1 MATIEDARLA
11 TPPPPPVPQKAV
23 RQTLRAWYADRRGR
37 GAVEVTVLFVLLQL
51 GCVIFSAQFPKS
63 FAYLDKANIGVMSQ
77 SIPWLAMLA
86 IGSGI
91 VMMAGELD
99 LSIAMSMGMCEL
111 VFVTWYSHGHSA
123 WLSAGA
129 AIVLGALIA
138 LINAIIINVTKIASF
153 IATLGM
159 ASFWWGAQQW
169 YVGQDKPAPR
179 IPSEKVS
186 KPLETVFRASLWHG
200 LRGQMIWL
208 IAVTAIVAVVVHR
221 HRLGNHILAVG
232 GNENAARSISINP
245 NRVRIVAFLMLGL
258 LVGLAAVLKGVQEK
272 TLIPGSGVGYE
283 LEAITAAVIGGTA
296 LRGGKG
302 SVIGAVLGVGF
313 LKTFQAISLLTQ
325 LDAFYYKVYVG
336 LMVIIFAIINQFFE
350 RRAK

>member
-1 MATIEDARLA
+1 MTTIETALPA
-11 TPPPPPVPQKAV
+11 APPPMARPGQSG
-23 RQTLRAWYADRRGR
+23 LRAWYADRRGR
-37 GAVEVTVLFVLLQL
+37 GAVEVTILFVLLQI
-51 GCVIFSAQFPKS
+51 GCVAFALKYPTS
-63 FAYLDKANIGVMSQ
+63 FAYLDKANIGVMAQ

-99 LSIAMSMGMCEL
+99 LSIAMAMGMCEM
-111 VFVTWYSHGHSA
+111 VFITWYSGGHSA
-123 WLSAGA
+123 WVSAGV
-129 AIVLGALIA
+129 AILLGIVIA
-138 LINAIIINVTKIASF
+138 TINAVIINVTKIASF

-169 YVGQDKPAPR
+169 YVGGDGVAPR
-179 IPSEKVS
+179 IPAERVS
-186 KPLETVFRASLWHG
+186 KSLESVFRARLWHG

-208 IAVTAIVAVVVHR
+208 VVVTVIMAVLVHR
-221 HRLGNHILAVG
+221 HRVGNHILAVG
-232 GNENAARSISINP
+232 GNETAARSISINP
-245 NRVRIVAFLMLGL
+245 AKVRIIAFVMLGA

-272 TLIPGSGVGYE
+272 TLIPGTGVGYE

-302 SVIGAVLGVGF
+302 SVLGAVLGVGF

-336 LMVIIFAIINQFFE
+336 LMILVFAIINQFFE

>member
-1 MATIEDARLA
+1 MATIEDALQSSS
-11 TPPPPPVPQKAV
+11 PPSQRAS
-23 RQTLRAWYADRRGR
+23 RRSSLQAWYADRRGR
-37 GAVEVTVLFVLLQL
+37 GAVEVTALFVLLQV
-51 GCVIFSAQFPKS
+51 GCVVFALKFPKS

-91 VMMAGELD
+91 VMMVGELD
-99 LSIAMSMGMCEL
+99 LSIAMAMGFCEM

-123 WLSAGA
+123 WVSAA
-129 AIVLGALIA
+129 VAILLGMAIA

-169 YVGQDKPAPR
+169 YVGGNGVAPR

-186 KPLETVFRASLWHG
+186 KSLETVFRASLWHG
-200 LRGQMIWL
+200 FRGQMIWL
-208 IAVTAIVAVVVHR
+208 VVVTALVAVVVHR
-221 HRLGNHILAVG
+221 HRIGNHILAVG

-245 NRVRIVAFLMLGL
+245 KRVRIVAFLMLGA

-272 TLIPGSGVGYE
+272 TLIPGTGVGYE

-302 SVIGAVLGVGF
+302 SVVGAVLGVGF

-336 LMVIIFAIINQFFE
+336 IMILAFAIINQFFE

>member
-1 MATIEDARLA
+1 MTN
-11 TPPPPPVPQKAV
+11 TSTNVSSPPAAKAGVLSGV
-23 RQTLRAWYADRRGR
+23 RSWYTDRRGR
-37 GAVEVTVLFVLLQL
+37 GAVEVTILFVLLQV
-51 GCVIFSAQFPKS
+51 GCVIFALKDKNA

-86 IGSGI
+86 IGSSI

-99 LSIAMSMGMCEL
+99 LSIAMSMGFCEM
-111 VFVTWYSHGHSA
+111 VFITWYSGGNPAWVSA
-123 WLSAGA
+123 AV
-129 AIVLGALIA
+129 AIIVGIGIA
-138 LINAIIINVTKIASF
+138 TINAIIINVTKIASF

-169 YVGQDKPAPR
+169 YVGGDGVAPR
-179 IPSEKVS
+179 IPGEKVS
-186 KPLETVFRASLWHG
+186 KQLESVFRARLWHG

-208 IAVTAIVAVVVHR
+208 VAVTIVMGIVIHR
-221 HRLGNHILAVG
+221 HRIGNHILAVG

-245 NRVRIVAFLMLGL
+245 NRVRIIAFMLLGA

-272 TLIPGSGVGYE
+272 TLIPGTGVGYE

-302 SVIGAVLGVGF
+302 SVLGAVLGVGF
-313 LKTFQAISLLTQ
+313 LKTFQAISLLTN

-336 LMVIIFAIINQFFE
+336 LMILVFAIVNQFFE
-350 RRAK
+350 QRAK

>member
-1 MATIEDARLA
+1 MTTIE
-11 TPPPPPVPQKAV
+11 TPAPVVPQPRPKPA
-23 RQTLRAWYADRRGR
+23 QSGLRGWYADRRGR
-37 GAVEVTVLFVLLQL
+37 GAVEVTVLFVLLQI
-51 GCVIFSAQFPKS
+51 GCVIFSLKYPKS

-77 SIPWLAMLA
+77 SIPWLALLA

-99 LSIAMSMGMCEL
+99 LSIAMAMGMCEM
-111 VFVTWYSHGHSA
+111 VFITWYAGGHSA
-123 WLSAGA
+123 IVSAA
-129 AIVLGALIA
+129 VAIA
-138 LINAIIINVTKIASF
+138 LGIAIATINAIIINVTKIASF

-169 YVGQDKPAPR
+169 YVGGNGVAPR
-179 IPSEKVS
+179 IASEKVS
-186 KPLETVFRASLWHG
+186 KQLESVFRASLWHG

-208 IAVTAIVAVVVHR
+208 IVVTSIMAVIVHR
-221 HRLGNHILAVG
+221 HRVGNHILAVG
-232 GNENAARSISINP
+232 GNESAARSISINP
-245 NRVRIVAFLMLGL
+245 AKVRIIAFVLLGT

-272 TLIPGSGVGYE
+272 TLIPGTGVGYE

-302 SVIGAVLGVGF
+302 SVLGAVLGVGF
-313 LKTFQAISLLTQ
+313 LKTFQAISLLTK

-336 LMVIIFAIINQFFE
+336 LMILAFAIINQYFE

>member
-1 MATIEDARLA
+1 
-11 TPPPPPVPQKAV
+11 
-23 RQTLRAWYADRRGR
+23 
-37 GAVEVTVLFVLLQL
+37 VEVTILFVLLQV
-51 GCVIFSAQFPKS
+51 GCVIFALKDKNA

-86 IGSGI
+86 IGSSI

-99 LSIAMSMGMCEL
+99 LSIAMSMGFCEM
-111 VFVTWYSHGHSA
+111 VFITWYSGGNPAWVSA
-123 WLSAGA
+123 LV
-129 AIVLGALIA
+129 AIIVGIGIA
-138 LINAIIINVTKIASF
+138 TINAIIINVTKIASF

-169 YVGQDKPAPR
+169 YVGGDGVAPR
-179 IPSEKVS
+179 IPGEKVS
-186 KPLETVFRASLWHG
+186 KQLESVFRARLWHG

-208 IAVTAIVAVVVHR
+208 VAVTIVMGIVIHR
-221 HRLGNHILAVG
+221 HRIGNHILAVG

-245 NRVRIVAFLMLGL
+245 NRVRIIAFMLLGA

-272 TLIPGSGVGYE
+272 TLIPGTGVGYE

-302 SVIGAVLGVGF
+302 SVLGAVLGVGF
-313 LKTFQAISLLTQ
+313 LKTFQAISLLTN

-336 LMVIIFAIINQFFE
+336 LMILVFAIVNQFFE
-350 RRAK
+350 QRAK

>member
-1 MATIEDARLA
+1 MTTIE
-11 TPPPPPVPQKAV
+11 TPAPAVPQPKPKPKQAG
-23 RQTLRAWYADRRGR
+23 LRNWYADRRGR
-37 GAVEVTVLFVLLQL
+37 GAVEVTVLFLLLQL
-51 GCVIFSAQFPKS
+51 GCVIFALKYPTS

-99 LSIAMSMGMCEL
+99 LSIAMSMGMCEM
-111 VFVTWYSHGHSA
+111 VFITWYSGGHSA
-123 WLSAGA
+123 IVSALV
-129 AIVLGALIA
+129 AIGLGIVIA
-138 LINAIIINVTKIASF
+138 TINAIIINVTKIASF

-169 YVGQDKPAPR
+169 YVGGDGVAPR

-186 KPLETVFRASLWHG
+186 KSLESVFRARLWHG

-208 IAVTAIVAVVVHR
+208 VAVTAVMAVIVHR
-221 HRLGNHILAVG
+221 HRIGNHILAVG

-245 NRVRIVAFLMLGL
+245 AKVRIVAFVLLGT

-272 TLIPGSGVGYE
+272 TLIPGTGVGYE

-302 SVIGAVLGVGF
+302 SVLGAVLGVGF
-313 LKTFQAISLLTQ
+313 LKTFQAISLLTK

-336 LMVIIFAIINQFFE
+336 LMILVFAIINQFFE

>member
-1 MATIEDARLA
+1 MAIIENARPAAPAPTKRAA
-11 TPPPPPVPQKAV
+11 TSG
-23 RQTLRAWYADRRGR
+23 LRSWYADRRGR
-37 GAVEVTVLFVLLQL
+37 GAVEVTALFVLLQI
-51 GCVIFSAQFPKS
+51 GCVVFALKYPKS

-86 IGSGI
+86 IGSAI

-99 LSIAMSMGMCEL
+99 LSIAMAMGMCEM

-123 WLSAGA
+123 WVSGGV
-129 AIVLGALIA
+129 AITLGIVIA

-169 YVGQDKPAPR
+169 YVGGDGVAPR

-186 KPLETVFRASLWHG
+186 KSLETVFRASLWHG

-208 IAVTAIVAVVVHR
+208 LAVTFVMGVLIHR
-221 HRLGNHILAVG
+221 HRIGNHILAVG
-232 GNENAARSISINP
+232 GNESAARSISINP
-245 NRVRIVAFLMLGL
+245 NRVRIIAFIMLGV

-272 TLIPGSGVGYE
+272 TLIPGTGVGYE

-302 SVIGAVLGVGF
+302 SILGAVLGVGF
-313 LKTFQAISLLTQ
+313 LKTFQAISLLTR

-336 LMVIIFAIINQFFE
+336 LMILIFAIINQFFE

>member
-1 MATIEDARLA
+1 MTTIE
-11 TPPPPPVPQKAV
+11 TPAPAVPQPRPRAK
-23 RQTLRAWYADRRGR
+23 QPGLRAWYADRRGR

-51 GCVIFSAQFPKS
+51 GCVIFSLKYPKS

-77 SIPWLAMLA
+77 SIPWLALLA
-86 IGSGI
+86 IGSSI

-99 LSIAMSMGMCEL
+99 LSIAMAMGMCEM
-111 VFVTWYSHGHSA
+111 VFITWYSGGHSA
-123 WLSAGA
+123 VVSAVV
-129 AIVLGALIA
+129 AILLGIVIA
-138 LINAIIINVTKIASF
+138 TINAIIINVTKIASF

-169 YVGQDKPAPR
+169 YVGGNGVAPR

-186 KPLETVFRASLWHG
+186 KQLESVFRASLWHG
-200 LRGQMIWL
+200 LRGQMLWL
-208 IAVTAIVAVVVHR
+208 AGITAVMAVIVHR
-221 HRLGNHILAVG
+221 HRVGNHILAVG

-245 NRVRIVAFLMLGL
+245 AKVRIVAFVLLGT

-272 TLIPGSGVGYE
+272 TLIPGTGVGYE

-302 SVIGAVLGVGF
+302 SVLGAVLGVGF
-313 LKTFQAISLLTQ
+313 LKTFQAISLLTK

-336 LMVIIFAIINQFFE
+336 LMILVFAIINQFFE

>member
-1 MATIEDARLA
+1 MAIIENERPA
-11 TPPPPPVPQKAV
+11 TVPPTRRAGG
-23 RQTLRAWYADRRGR
+23 TSGLRSWYADRRGR
-37 GAVEVTVLFVLLQL
+37 GAVEVTVLFVLLQI
-51 GCVIFSAQFPKS
+51 GCVVFALKYPKS

-86 IGSGI
+86 IGSAV
-91 VMMAGELD
+91 VMMVGELD
-99 LSIAMSMGMCEL
+99 LSIAMAMGMCEM

-123 WLSAGA
+123 WISGA
-129 AIVLGALIA
+129 VAITLGIVIA

-169 YVGQDKPAPR
+169 YVGGDGVAPR

-186 KPLETVFRASLWHG
+186 KSLETVFRASLWHG

-208 IAVTAIVAVVVHR
+208 VIVTVLMAVLIHR
-221 HRLGNHILAVG
+221 HRIGNHIFAVG
-232 GNENAARSISINP
+232 GNESAARSISINP
-245 NRVRIVAFLMLGL
+245 NRVRLIAFIMLGT

-272 TLIPGSGVGYE
+272 TLIPGTGVGYE

-302 SVIGAVLGVGF
+302 SVLGAVLGVGF
-313 LKTFQAISLLTQ
+313 LKTFQAISLLTR

-336 LMVIIFAIINQFFE
+336 LMIIIFAITNQFFE